1 MQEIQRSTLIEKLSK
16 LIFENDGVTIED
28 FFLETLGI
36 ESNYL
41 QDSIWLVDG
50 KQLDDR
56 DMKCKI
62 EEKLKDVGNEELESI
77 CLEWTDNDIDYQGDG
92 IFLVGERE

>member
-1 MQEIQRSTLIEKLSK
+1 M
-16 LIFENDGVTIED
+16 
-28 FFLETLGI
+28 
-36 ESNYL
+36 
-41 QDSIWLVDG
+41 VDG